1 VPKIIDYPRVLE
13 TLQSQGLVCN
23 YHNSGAF
30 GFPKAADGVVHRG
43 FVGPEDPSILPA
55 ALPSVKRIDSPY
67 EQNLATLATRYWQ
80 SQVGG
85 EAWVMPMAHW
95 AFELDANNR
104 DWLPMIL
111 ERIGIDQKP
120 LTGRNDGA
128 AIAFDKKEPARMAM
142 LLQSLLQHLT
152 QSDYM
157 LAFPGKPLLCT
168 VHHHKQLWWSTT
180 EPAHIEKLDALATT
194 LV

>member
-1 VPKIIDYPRVLE
+1 
-13 TLQSQGLVCN
+13 
-23 YHNSGAF
+23 
-30 GFPKAADGVVHRG
+30 
-43 FVGPEDPSILPA
+43 
-55 ALPSVKRIDSPY
+55 
-67 EQNLATLATRYWQ
+67 
-80 SQVGG
+80 
-85 EAWVMPMAHW
+85 MPMAHW
-95 AFELDANNR
+95 AFELDHGNR

-111 ERIGIDQKP
+111 ERIGIDEKQ
-120 LTGRNDGA
+120 LAGRNDAA

-157 LAFPGKPLLCT
+157 LGFPGKPLLCT

-180 EPAHIEKLDALATT
+180 EPPHVEKLDALAAT

>member
-1 VPKIIDYPRVLE
+1 MPKIIEYPKVLE

-23 YHNSGAF
+23 YPNGGAF
-30 GFPKAADGVVHRG
+30 GFAKGGKVVHRG
-43 FVGPEDPSILPA
+43 FVGPEDPSIRPDA
-55 ALPSVKRIDSPY
+55 AEFVKRIDSPY

-80 SQVGG
+80 SQLGG

-95 AFELDANNR
+95 AFELDFGNR

-111 ERIGIDQKP
+111 ERIGIEEKQ
-120 LTGRNDGA
+120 LVGRNDGA
-128 AIAFDKKEPARMAM
+128 AIAFEKKEPARVAM

-157 LAFPGKPLLCT
+157 LAFPGKPIVCT
-168 VHHHKQLWWSTT
+168 IHHHKQLWWSTT
-180 EPAHIEKLDALATT
+180 EVGHVEKLDALVTT